1 MDLNH
6 RPPGPEPGALAR
18 LSHAPTACNNFE
30 NNYKLPIFAIGGG
43 RSKWNYVPTKTL
55 SHGWPERELQL
66 NIAAEGAATLA
77 SAADPVRRPIRVCDG
92 FASLAALGE
101 NNKAA
106 TSAVFTRASATL
118 AIAKNMLQKLD
129 HVRWLVPRSARAG
142 MLTDALI
149 YADEKLL
156 EQILGDLSIEQA
168 MNVAHLPGIVGR
180 SLAMPDIH
188 QGYGFPIGGVAATR
202 LRDGVVSPG
211 GVGFDINCGVRLLAS
226 NLEREAV
233 VPHVREL
240 VNQLFRDVPSGT
252 GAEGP
257 APCSYKELNDVLA
270 RGATSVIERGF
281 GTPSDAEY
289 CEESGTMRGA
299 DPTQVS
305 DRAKQRGRTQLGTL
319 GSGNHFLEV
328 QYVQQIFQ
336 PETAQ
341 TFGLHENQ
349 VVVLIHC
356 GSRGL
361 GHQVCTD
368 FLKTMNEAM
377 RRYNITI
384 PDRQLACVPSQSPE
398 GQNYLSAMAAAAN
411 FAWANRQVI
420 THFTRQ
426 AFEKVLGGETRLR
439 VVYDVAHN
447 IAKSERHRV
456 GPDGGSE
463 ENVLVHRKGATRS
476 FPAGSPFIP
485 SAYRGAGQPVLIP
498 GSMGTASYV
507 LVGTERAMDETFG
520 TVCHGAGRALS
531 RTAAKRGRDVR
542 TETEK
547 LEAQGIF
554 LRSDTRDGILEEIPE
569 AYKDIDAVVE
579 VVQRAGLA
587 RKVARLRPMGVI
599 KG

>member
-1 MDLNH
+1 
-6 RPPGPEPGALAR
+6 
-18 LSHAPTACNNFE
+18 
-30 NNYKLPIFAIGGG
+30 
-43 RSKWNYVPTKTL
+43 
-55 SHGWPERELQL
+55 
-66 NIAAEGAATLA
+66 
-77 SAADPVRRPIRVCDG
+77 
-92 FASLAALGE
+92 
-101 NNKAA
+101 
-106 TSAVFTRASATL
+106 
-118 AIAKNMLQKLD
+118 
-129 HVRWLVPRSARAG
+129 
-142 MLTDALI
+142 
-149 YADEKLL
+149 
-156 EQILGDLSIEQA
+156 
-168 MNVAHLPGIVGR
+168 
-180 SLAMPDIH
+180 
-188 QGYGFPIGGVAATR
+188 
-202 LRDGVVSPG
+202 
-211 GVGFDINCGVRLLAS
+211 
-226 NLEREAV
+226 
-233 VPHVREL
+233 
-240 VNQLFRDVPSGT
+240 
-252 GAEGP
+252 
-257 APCSYKELNDVLA
+257 
-270 RGATSVIERGF
+270 
-281 GTPSDAEY
+281 
-289 CEESGTMRGA
+289 
-299 DPTQVS
+299 
-305 DRAKQRGRTQLGTL
+305 
-319 GSGNHFLEV
+319 
-328 QYVQQIFQ
+328 
-336 PETAQ
+336 
-341 TFGLHENQ
+341 
-349 VVVLIHC
+349 
-356 GSRGL
+356 
-361 GHQVCTD
+361 
-368 FLKTMNEAM
+368 MNEAM

-398 GQNYLSAMAAAAN
+398 GQNYLAAMAASAN

-426 AFEKVLGGETRLR
+426 AFERVLGGETRLR

-456 GPDGGSE
+456 GTDGGSE